1 MHLPGHSS
9 GSVGLYDLDKQ
20 YFFSGDAVYDGEL
33 LDNLEDSV
41 VDDYISSME
50 KLLQLKTDEIRP
62 GHYGSFDRRR
72 LRQLVRQYIETR
84 KAPLCPAEN

>member
-20 YFFSGDAVYDGEL
+20 HFFSGDVVYDGEL
-33 LDNLEDSV
+33 LDDLKDLV

-62 GHYGSFDRRR
+62 GHYRSVDRRR
-72 LRQLVRQYIETR
+72 LRQLVRHYIDAK
-84 KAPLCPAEN
+84 KAPLCPAEK

>member
-1 MHLPGHSS
+1 
-9 GSVGLYDLDKQ
+9 
-20 YFFSGDAVYDGEL
+20 
-33 LDNLEDSV
+33 
-41 VDDYISSME
+41 ME